1 MQGNPSS
8 QSDLKRPWDQWFHL
22 VIEIAKVHLLILK
35 EKKGFAFVESIE
47 FVEFVELIEFIEF
60 IESIELLES
69 IGLLEFVRWLES
81 IGLLESIG
89 SIEFIGFKGAQ
100 SVEQRARNR
109 NFAIRI

>member
-8 QSDLKRPWDQWFHL
+8 QSDLNRPWDQWFHL
-22 VIEIAKVHLLILK
+22 VIEIAKVHLLIPK

-69 IGLLEFVRWLES
+69 IGLLEFV
-81 IGLLESIG
+81 GLLESIG
-89 SIEFIGFKGAQ
+89 FLESIEPVVFLESAVGRRRSAVVK
-100 SVEQRARNR
+100 S
-109 NFAIRI
+109 